1 MTNIVRRASPIV
13 VPVLAAL
20 VLAACGKGGAEGP
33 PGAAGGPQ
41 GGPPVSVAPVTQRS
55 VQDFDEYSARIEATE
70 LVDVRS
76 RVGGTL
82 DKAHF
87 REGQR
92 VKKGDL
98 LFTIDPRPFAA
109 EAARLQAQLNTA
121 QTQAELTKSELVR
134 AEKLL
139 PMQAVSQQE
148 VDQLRAAARNG
159 DASVQAARAALN
171 AAQLNLGFTRI
182 SAPIAGRISR
192 ANLTAGNLVAA
203 GDPVLTT
210 IVSMDKVYAYF
221 DASESTYLKYVKGGS
236 EGTRPSSREN
246 AVPVAMGLSNEEGF
260 PHQGRMDFVDNRLN
274 PATGSIQGRAVF
286 DNQEGRLTPGLSA
299 RLKLAGGASY
309 TATVVPERAITTDQ
323 TRKLVMVLGEKNVV
337 LPREVKPGTLIDG
350 MRVVEGIKAGEQV
363 IVDGVLR
370 AMPGAP
376 VTPQVL
382 KVDDKGM
389 PIFPPPQQG
398 GPPGAGGD
406 GAGGGAGGGVGGGVG
421 GDAPAGG
428 ASEVKK

>member
-1 MTNIVRRASPIV
+1 MTNLVRRVSPIV
-13 VPVLAAL
+13 LPLLAAL
-20 VLAACGKGGAEGP
+20 VLGACGKSDAEGP
-33 PGAAGGPQ
+33 PGGAGGPQ

-55 VQDFDEYSARIEATE
+55 IQEFDEYSARIEATE

-87 REGQR
+87 REGQK
-92 VKKGDL
+92 VAKGDL

-109 EAARLQAQLNTA
+109 ETARLQAQLNTA
-121 QTQAELTKSELVR
+121 QTQAELSKSELVR

-139 PMQAVSQQE
+139 PMQAISLQE

-159 DASVQAARAALN
+159 DANVQAARAALN
-171 AAQLNLGFTRI
+171 AAQLDLGFTRI
-182 SAPIAGRISR
+182 TAPISGRISR

-221 DASESTYLKYVKGGS
+221 DASESTYLKYVKGGA
-236 EGTRPSSREN
+236 EGTRPSAREN
-246 AVPVAMGLSNEEGF
+246 AVAVAMGLSNEEGF
-260 PHQGRMDFVDNRLN
+260 PHQGQMDFVDNRLN

-286 DNQEGRLTPGLSA
+286 DNKEGRLTPGLSA
-299 RLKLAGGASY
+299 RLKLAGSGSY
-309 TATVVPERAITTDQ
+309 NATLVPDRAITTDQ

-337 LPREVKPGTLIDG
+337 LPREVKPGALIDG
-350 MRVVEGIKAGEQV
+350 MRAVTGVKPGENIV
-363 IVDGVLR
+363 VDGLLR
-370 AMPGAP
+370 VIPGMP
-376 VTPQVL
+376 VTPQML
-382 KVDDKGM
+382 KVDAQGM

-398 GPPGAGGD
+398 GP
-406 GAGGGAGGGVGGGVG
+406 GGGGGGGEPAA
-421 GDAPAGG
+421 APASD
-428 ASEVKK
+428 AKK

>member
-1 MTNIVRRASPIV
+1 MTNLVRRALPIV
-13 VPVLAAL
+13 APLIAAL
-20 VLAACGKGGAEGP
+20 VLGACGKSDAEGP
-33 PGAAGGPQ
+33 PGGAGGPQ

-87 REGQR
+87 REGQKVAR
-92 VKKGDL
+92 GDL

-109 EAARLQAQLNTA
+109 ETARLQAQLNTA

-139 PMQAVSQQE
+139 PMQAISQQE

-182 SAPIAGRISR
+182 TAPISGRISR

-221 DASESTYLKYVKGGS
+221 DASESTYLKYAKGAQD
-236 EGTRPSSREN
+236 GTRPSAREN
-246 AVPVAMGLSNEEGF
+246 AVSVAMGLSNEEGF
-260 PHQGRMDFVDNRLN
+260 PHQGQMDFVDNRLN

-286 DNQEGRLTPGLSA
+286 DNKEGRLTPGLSA
-299 RLKLAGGASY
+299 RLKLAGSASY
-309 TATVVPERAITTDQ
+309 NATVVPERAITTDQ

-337 LPREVKPGTLIDG
+337 LPREVKPGALTDG
-350 MRVVEGIKAGEQV
+350 MRVVTGVKAGENIV
-363 IVDGVLR
+363 VDGLLR
-370 AMPGAP
+370 VIPGMP
-376 VTPQVL
+376 VTPQML
-382 KVDDKGM
+382 KVDAKGM

-398 GPPGAGGD
+398 GPPG
-406 GAGGGAGGGVGGGVG
+406 GGGGGGGEPAA
-421 GDAPAGG
+421 APASD
-428 ASEVKK
+428 AKK